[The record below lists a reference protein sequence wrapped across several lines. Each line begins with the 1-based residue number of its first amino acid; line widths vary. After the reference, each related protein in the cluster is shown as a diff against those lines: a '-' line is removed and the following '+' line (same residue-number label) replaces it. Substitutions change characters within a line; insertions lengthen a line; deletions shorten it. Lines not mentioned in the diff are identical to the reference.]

1 MPSACC
7 VPKCKGNYRNGPKVS
22 VFSFPS
28 SDEKIEK
35 IIIWTAT
42 NVLINNYCSKQNN
55 ILSENK
61 LMSKGKKRKL
71 QTLTESK
78 NKKQILSNV
87 SDKENTQ

>member
-1 MPSACC
+1 M
-7 VPKCKGNYRNGPKVS
+7 S

-35 IIIWTAT
+35 IIWTAT

-61 LMSKGKKRKL
+61 LLSKGKKRKL